1 MRTMCRSRWFLPAFA
16 VFLGGLMF
24 AAQAIGGHPGAGAVS
39 FGVLAATGA
48 LVLFGGRS
56 ETIRGLRGDMR
67 DERFQRIDI
76 HATAFAGTVVIAAI
90 IVGFL
95 IELAHG
101 RDGNPYTWLGAIGGV
116 SYLAA
121 VIFMRLRG

>member
-1 MRTMCRSRWFLPAFA
+1 LTP
-16 VFLGGLMF
+16 V
-24 AAQAIGGHPGAGAVS
+24 
-39 FGVLAATGA
+39 
-48 LVLFGGRS
+48 
-56 ETIRGLRGDMR
+56 
-67 DERFQRIDI
+67 
-76 HATAFAGTVVIAAI
+76 AGTVVIIAI

-116 SYLAA
+116 PYLAA